1 MIDDYND
8 YTENIA
14 RSLKPVDQF
23 DAIFFHQRSLDFT
36 DVPSKR
42 NVSKVSRYLEYNHL
56 YLNP

>member
-8 YTENIA
+8 QTENIA

-42 NVSKVSRYLEYNHL
+42 NVSKVSSL
-56 YLNP
+56 